1 MKNVSGIRH
10 SRRMAALLAVLFIFI
25 ACFPV
30 FAAENSEKRIVKV
43 GFPQV
48 SGFSET
54 AQDGSRHGIVVDY
67 LNEISKYT
75 GWEYEYIDTTG
86 EALIGE
92 FLDGKFE
99 LMGGTYYSPGFEKY
113 FAYPDYNTGYSK
125 SVLLARHGDQS
136 IRSNDPVSMEGKTI
150 GVYDQAEENIRRLK
164 EYLTINGLNCKIKYY
179 GKEQLS
185 KEGNL
190 YPYLENGEIDLLLGN
205 RFEDSDPYR
214 VIVTFDS
221 QPYYIVTNVGS
232 QELLDGLNM
241 ALEKILD
248 SNPYFAEECYAKNFS
263 EKQDVDIQLNREEL
277 KFIQQKGTVTVAV
290 AANEHPLICLDTP
303 ENLHNGLLPD
313 ILDEVS
319 AFSGL
324 KFTYVFADTY
334 IDAIHMVQDGKA
346 DILGFFRGSEKD
358 AAAMGLSLSSGY
370 VKTNSIIVRN
380 KASSYPADNLVG
392 AVIEGREM
400 PGNITAEEVRTYPSI
415 TEALSAVNRGEA
427 DFVYGISAQLEHII
441 QQYHFSNLVPV
452 TLVNDQQNLSFAL
465 TRPADPNLLTVLNK
479 AINSISS
486 DEKTVIL
493 NRNMVSIGVNGFT
506 LKDFIYADPVTFI
519 SILAAI
525 LLILVISVLLIT
537 RARMRAAIMRS
548 ELEKAEAE
556 NRAKGEFLSR
566 MSHEIRT
573 PMNAIVGLADLTC
586 MIEGVPKD
594 VRENLS
600 KIDSSS
606 HYLLSLIND
615 ILDMNRIDSGML
627 SIAGEPFSLEQVISD
642 IQAMMESEAQR
653 HKLTYRLDKK
663 IVHKN
668 LTGDAIRLRQVL
680 TNLLSNAFKFTPA
693 GGNVLLQVTEISGS
707 DKEATYKFQVIDNG
721 IGISVEEQQR
731 VFEAFEQLG
740 PNYSKSQGTGLGLP
754 ISRSI
759 VRLMGGDLLVKSEPG
774 HGSEFY
780 FTVTLPLG
788 DSVEEAVD
796 GQNITPE
803 SGLLDGVHI
812 LLAEDNDLNAE
823 IAVKLLE
830 IQGAK
835 VVRGENGKITVE
847 IFEKSKPGTFQVI
860 LMDIQ
865 MPVMNGLDAA
875 RAIRGLNRP
884 DAAIP
889 IVAITANAFQEDVEA
904 AAQSG
909 MNGFI
914 SKPLDANALY
924 RKLNSIIKDGG
935 TISKI

>member
-1 MKNVSGIRH
+1 MKIVTGIRQ
-10 SRRMAALLAVLFIFI
+10 RRFAAALLAILFIFI
-25 ACFPV
+25 ACLPV
-30 FAAENSEKRIVKV
+30 FAAEKSEKRVVKV
-43 GFPQV
+43 GFPPV

-54 AQDGSRHGIVVDY
+54 AQDGSRHGMVVDY
-67 LNEISKYT
+67 LNEIAKYT
-75 GWEYEYIDTTG
+75 GWEYEYIDTTS

-92 FLDGKFE
+92 FLEGKFE
-99 LMGGTYYSPGFEKY
+99 IMGGTYYLPGFEKY

-125 SVLLARHGDQS
+125 SVLLARQGDQS

-179 GKEQLS
+179 DKEQMS

-190 YPYLENGEIDLLLGN
+190 YSYLENGEVDLLLGN

-214 VIVTFDS
+214 VVVTFDS
-221 QPYYIVTNVGS
+221 QPYYIVTNVGN
-232 QELLDGLNM
+232 QKVLDGLNM

-248 SNPYFAEECYAKNFS
+248 SNPYFAEECYSKNFS
-263 EKQDVDIQLNREEL
+263 EKQDVEIQLDDEEL
-277 KFIQQKGTVTVAV
+277 KFIQQKGTVSVAV
-290 AANEHPLICLDTP
+290 TANEHPLICLDTL
-303 ENLHNGLLPD
+303 ENLHNGLVPD
-313 ILDEVS
+313 ILEEVS

-324 KFTYVFADTY
+324 KFTYVYADTY

-346 DILGFFRGSEKD
+346 DMLGFFRGSEED
-358 AAAMGLSLSSGY
+358 AASKGLSLSSGY
-370 VKTNSIIVRN
+370 VGTNSIIVRN

-400 PGNITAEEVRTYPSI
+400 PGNINAGEVRTYPSI
-415 TEALSAVNRGEA
+415 TDALSAVNRGEA
-427 DFVYGISAQLEHII
+427 DFVYGMSAQLEHII

-479 AINSISS
+479 AINSLSAE
-486 DEKTVIL
+486 EKTVIL
-493 NRNMVSIGVNGFT
+493 NRNMVSIGVNEFT

-519 SILAAI
+519 SILGAI
-525 LLILVISVLLIT
+525 LLILVIAVLLIT
-537 RARMRAAIMRS
+537 RSRMRAAIMRS
-548 ELEKAEAE
+548 DLEKAEAE

-573 PMNAIVGLADLTC
+573 PMNAIVGLADLTR
-586 MIEGVPKD
+586 MIGGVPEE

-627 SIAGEPFSLEQVISD
+627 SIAGEPFSLEQVIGG
-642 IQAMMESEAQR
+642 IQSMMESEARR
-653 HKLTYRLDKK
+653 HRLTYKLEKN

-693 GGNVLLQVTEISGS
+693 GGNVILRITETSCT
-707 DKEATYKFQVIDNG
+707 DNDATYKFQVVDNG
-721 IGISVEEQQR
+721 IGISAEEQQR

-759 VRLMGGDLLVKSEPG
+759 VQLMGGDLLLKSEPG
-774 HGSEFY
+774 QGCEFY

-788 DSVEEAVD
+788 APVEGTADEQKIPPEA
-796 GQNITPE
+796 
-803 SGLLDGVHI
+803 GLLKGAHI

-823 IAVKLLE
+823 IAIKLLE

-835 VVRGENGKITVE
+835 VVRGENGKKVVE
-847 IFEKSKPGTFQVI
+847 AFEKSEPGTFQVV

-865 MPVMNGLDAA
+865 MPVMNGLEAA
-875 RAIRGLNRP
+875 RAIRGLARP
-884 DAAIP
+884 DASIP
-889 IVAITANAFQEDVEA
+889 IVAITANAFQEDVDA
-904 AAQSG
+904 ATQAG

-914 SKPLDANALY
+914 SKPLDASALY
-924 RKLNSIIKDGG
+924 RMLSNIINGG
-935 TISKI
+935 SANK